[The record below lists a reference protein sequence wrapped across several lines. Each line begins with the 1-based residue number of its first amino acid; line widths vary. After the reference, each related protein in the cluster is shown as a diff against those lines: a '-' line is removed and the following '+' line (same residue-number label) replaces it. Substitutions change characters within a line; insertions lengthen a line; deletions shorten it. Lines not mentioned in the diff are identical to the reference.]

1 MFGISSTEYLLIA
14 IVALVVIGPKELPA
28 VMRTLGQWTRKVRGM
43 ATEFQNQF
51 QEAMRESEMADL
63 KKQVD
68 DMARDVKDI
77 DPLKGVR
84 DDIDAAGKDVERSFA
99 STPEQTAAVPAAAG
113 SEPAMTEAATGSEPA
128 PAESAAGPAV
138 ESPAP
143 PQPETIEKAEQANGA
158 GNPG

>member
-28 VMRTLGQWTRKVRGM
+28 VMRTIGQWTRKVRGM

-51 QEAMRESEMADL
+51 QEAMREAEMADL

-84 DDIDAAGKDVERSFA
+84 EDIESAGKDVEHSLA
-99 STPEQTAAVPAAAG
+99 STPEQTPPLPAAG
-113 SEPAMTEAATGSEPA
+113 SEPALTETAAEPA
-128 PAESAAGPAV
+128 PAEAA
-138 ESPAP
+138 PAP
-143 PQPETIEKAEQANGA
+143 VVETPAQPPPETVEKAEQADGS
-158 GNPG
+158 GRPG